1 MRSISWSVD
10 ARDTPFRLVLK
21 SLFAAALVVLLVL
34 VFLQLLDLLILV
46 FGAVVVATL
55 LHGFAGTLER
65 RTPLHGPWSLAA
77 AILFVVAVLGG
88 FGWLFG
94 SQLRTDLDAVART
107 LGASWEAL
115 RLRVAEIPGGKEVA
129 SAMRD
134 AKVPTDNFVP
144 RIIGAINWLANA
156 AIDLVVFLFGIVFIA
171 ADPTLYRRGLALL
184 FPRRHRPL
192 ADEALVD
199 AGLAL
204 RQWVI
209 GLFVVMVFIGVFCG
223 LGLWLVGCPSAAG
236 LGLIA
241 GLFELIPYLGP
252 IISAVPVAL
261 VAATKGPE
269 TLWLS
274 MAVMLVVHWV
284 EAAFV
289 APLAAQR
296 VVSLPPALSV
306 FGIIAG
312 GMLFG
317 PIGLVFASPLLVV
330 VMVLVKRLWVEE
342 ALHTPTHV
350 PGRDPE

>member
-1 MRSISWSVD
+1 MD
-10 ARDTPFRLVLK
+10 ARETTFRLVVK
-21 SLFAAALVVLLVL
+21 SLIAAALLVLLVL
-34 VFLQLLDLLILV
+34 ALLRLLDLLILV

-55 LHGFAGTLER
+55 LRGFADAIER
-65 RTPLHGPWSLAA
+65 RTPLNGNWSLAA
-77 AILFVVAVLGG
+77 AIFVVVGVFAG

-94 SQLRTDLDAVART
+94 SQLQTDLGAVAKT
-107 LGASWEAL
+107 LRASWDGL
-115 RLRVAEIPGGKEVA
+115 RLGIAGFPGGKDVA
-129 SAMRD
+129 AAMEHAR
-134 AKVPTDNFVP
+134 VPTDDFVP
-144 RIIGAINWLANA
+144 KLVGALNWLTSV
-156 AIDLVVFLFGIVFIA
+156 AIDLVVVLFGIVFIA
-171 ADPTLYRRGLALL
+171 ADPALYRRGLALL
-184 FPRRHRPL
+184 FPREQRPL

-204 RQWVI
+204 RQWIV

-223 LGLWLVGCPSAAG
+223 AGLWLVGCPSAAG

-241 GLFELIPYLGP
+241 GMFELIPYLGP

-261 VAATKGPE
+261 VAATQGPE

-274 MAVMLVVHWV
+274 MGVMLVVHWV

-296 VVSLPPALSV
+296 MVSLPPALSV
-306 FGIIAG
+306 FGVIAG

-317 PIGLVFASPLLVV
+317 PIGLIFASPLLVV
-330 VMVLVKRLWVEE
+330 AMVLVKRLWVEE
-342 ALHTPTHV
+342 VLHTPTHV

>member
-1 MRSISWSVD
+1 MS
-10 ARDTPFRLVLK
+10 ARDTSFRLVVK
-21 SLFAAALVVLLVL
+21 SLFAAALVGLLFLTLLRL
-34 VFLQLLDLLILV
+34 VDLLILV

-55 LHGFAGTLER
+55 LRGLADAIEL
-65 RTPLHGPWSLAA
+65 RTPLNGKWSLAA
-77 AILFVVAVLGG
+77 AVLLVIGVFAG

-94 SQLRTDLDAVART
+94 SQMQTDLGAVAKT
-107 LGASWEAL
+107 LQVTWEGL
-115 RLRVAEIPGGKEVA
+115 RQRVAAFPGGKDVA
-129 SAMRD
+129 AAMQTAR
-134 AKVPTDNFVP
+134 VPTDNFVP
-144 RIIGAINWLANA
+144 KLVGAINWLTSA
-156 AIDLVVFLFGIVFIA
+156 AIDLVVFLFGVVFIA
-171 ADPTLYRRGLALL
+171 ADPALYRGGLALL

-204 RQWVI
+204 RQWMI

-252 IISAVPVAL
+252 IISMVPVAL
-261 VAATKGPE
+261 VAATEGPE
-269 TLWLS
+269 TLWLA

-296 VVSLPPALSV
+296 VVSLAPALSV
-306 FGIIAG
+306 FGIVGG

-317 PIGLVFASPLLVV
+317 PLGLIFASPLLVV
-330 VMVLVKRLWVEE
+330 AMVLVKRLWVEE

>member
-1 MRSISWSVD
+1 MD
-10 ARDTPFRLVLK
+10 ARDTTFRLVAR
-21 SLFAAALVVLLVL
+21 SLIAAALLGLLVL
-34 VFLQLLDLLILV
+34 ALLRLLDLLILV
-46 FGAVVVATL
+46 FGAVVAATL
-55 LHGFAGTLER
+55 LRGFAETIER
-65 RTPLHGPWSLAA
+65 RTPLGGKGSLAA
-77 AILFVVAVLGG
+77 AILIVVAVFAA

-94 SQLRTDLDAVART
+94 SQLQTDLGAVAKT
-107 LGASWEAL
+107 LGSSWEAL
-115 RLRVAEIPGGKEVA
+115 RLRIAGIPGGRDIAVA
-129 SAMRD
+129 MQHVS
-134 AKVPTDNFVP
+134 VPTGNFVP
-144 RIIGAINWLANA
+144 RLVGAINWLVNA
-156 AIDLVVFLFGIVFIA
+156 AIELVVFLFGIVFIA
-171 ADPTLYRRGLALL
+171 ADPALYRRGIALL
-184 FPRRHRPL
+184 FPREQRPL

-209 GLFVVMVFIGVFCG
+209 GLFAVMVFIGVFCG
-223 LGLWLVGCPSAAG
+223 AGLWLVGCPSAAG

-269 TLWLS
+269 TLWLA

-306 FGIIAG
+306 FGVIAG

-317 PIGLVFASPLLVV
+317 PIGLIFASPLLVV
-330 VMVLVKRLWVEE
+330 ALVLVKRLWVEE
-342 ALHTPTHV
+342 VLHTPTHV

>member
-1 MRSISWSVD
+1 MS
-10 ARDTPFRLVLK
+10 ARDTSFRLVVK
-21 SLFAAALVVLLVL
+21 SLFAAALVGLLFLTLLRL
-34 VFLQLLDLLILV
+34 VDLLILV

-55 LHGFAGTLER
+55 LRGLADAIEL
-65 RTPLHGPWSLAA
+65 RTPLNGKWSLAA
-77 AILFVVAVLGG
+77 AVLLVIGVFAG

-94 SQLRTDLDAVART
+94 SQMQTDLGAVAKT
-107 LGASWEAL
+107 LQVTWEGL
-115 RLRVAEIPGGKEVA
+115 RQRVAAFPGGKDVA
-129 SAMRD
+129 VAMQTAR
-134 AKVPTDNFVP
+134 VPTDNFVP
-144 RIIGAINWLANA
+144 KLVGAINWLTSA
-156 AIDLVVFLFGIVFIA
+156 AIDLVVFLFGVVFIA
-171 ADPTLYRRGLALL
+171 ADPALYRGGLALL

-204 RQWVI
+204 RQWMI

-252 IISAVPVAL
+252 IISMVPVAL
-261 VAATKGPE
+261 VAATEGPE
-269 TLWLS
+269 TLWLA

-296 VVSLPPALSV
+296 VVSLAPALSV
-306 FGIIAG
+306 FGIVGG

-317 PIGLVFASPLLVV
+317 PLGLIFASPLLVV
-330 VMVLVKRLWVEE
+330 AMVLVKRLWVEE

>member
-1 MRSISWSVD
+1 MS
-10 ARDTPFRLVLK
+10 ARDTSFRLVVK
-21 SLFAAALVVLLVL
+21 SLIAAALVGLLVL
-34 VFLQLLDLLILV
+34 TLLRLVDLLILV

-55 LHGFAGTLER
+55 VRGLADAIER
-65 RTPLHGPWSLAA
+65 RTPLNGNWSLTA
-77 AILFVVAVLGG
+77 AILLVVAMFVC

-94 SQLRTDLDAVART
+94 SQMQTDLGAVAKT
-107 LGASWEAL
+107 LQASWEEL
-115 RLRVAEIPGGKEVA
+115 RQRVAALPGGKDVA
-129 SAMRD
+129 AAMQTAR
-134 AKVPTDNFVP
+134 VPTDNFVP
-144 RIIGAINWLANA
+144 KLVGAINWLTNA
-156 AIDLVVFLFGIVFIA
+156 AIDLVVFLFGVVFMA
-171 ADPTLYRRGLALL
+171 ADPPLYRGGLALL
-184 FPRRHRPL
+184 FPRQHRPL

-252 IISAVPVAL
+252 IISMVPVAL
-261 VAATKGPE
+261 VAATAGPE
-269 TLWLS
+269 TLWLA

-284 EAAFV
+284 EAALV
-289 APLAAQR
+289 APLAAQK

-306 FGIIAG
+306 FGIVGG

-317 PIGLVFASPLLVV
+317 PLGLVFASPLLVV
-330 VMVLVKRLWVEE
+330 AMVLVKRLWVEE
-342 ALHTPTHV
+342 ALQTPTHV

>member
-1 MRSISWSVD
+1 VN

-21 SLFAAALVVLLVL
+21 SLIAAALLVLLVL
-34 VFLQLLDLLILV
+34 AVLRLLDLLILV

-55 LHGFAGTLER
+55 LRGFADAIER
-65 RTPLHGPWSLAA
+65 RTPLSGRWSFAVAVLA
-77 AILFVVAVLGG
+77 VVAVFVGV
-88 FGWLFG
+88 GWLFG
-94 SQLRTDLDAVART
+94 SQLQTDLGAVART
-107 LGASWEAL
+107 VRQSWQGL
-115 RLRVAEIPGGKEVA
+115 RMGIAGLPGGKDVA
-129 SAMRD
+129 AAMEN
-134 AKVPTDNFVP
+134 ASLPTGNVVPKLV
-144 RIIGAINWLANA
+144 GALNWLTTV
-156 AIDLVVFLFGIVFIA
+156 AIDLVVVLFGILFIA
-171 ADPTLYRRGLALL
+171 ADPALYRRGLTLL
-184 FPRRHRPL
+184 FPREQRSL

-209 GLFVVMVFIGVFCG
+209 GLFVVMVFIGLFCG
-223 LGLWLVGCPSAAG
+223 FGLWLVGTPSAAG

-241 GLFELIPYLGP
+241 GMFELIPYLGP

-261 VAATKGPE
+261 VAATKGPA
-269 TLWLS
+269 TLWLA
-274 MAVMLVVHWV
+274 MGVMLVVHWV
-284 EAAFV
+284 EAAV
-289 APLAAQR
+289 VSPLVQKK

-317 PIGLVFASPLLVV
+317 PVGLIFASPLLVV
-330 VMVLVKRLWVEE
+330 ATVLVKRLWVEE

>member
-1 MRSISWSVD
+1 VN
-10 ARDTPFRLVLK
+10 ARDTSFRLVVK
-21 SLFAAALVVLLVL
+21 SLIAAALIVLLVL
-34 VFLQLLDLLILV
+34 ALLRLLDLWILV
-46 FGAVVVATL
+46 FGAVVAATL
-55 LHGFAGTLER
+55 VRGLADAIER
-65 RTPLHGPWSLAA
+65 RTPLNGKGSLS
-77 AILFVVAVLGG
+77 VAVLLVIALFAG

-94 SQLRTDLDAVART
+94 SQLQTDLGAVART
-107 LGASWEAL
+107 LRESWDG
-115 RLRVAEIPGGKEVA
+115 LRVVIAAYPGGKDVA
-129 SAMRD
+129 AAMQTAR
-134 AKVPTDNFVP
+134 VPTDNFVP
-144 RIIGAINWLANA
+144 RLVGALSWLTTA
-156 AIDLVVFLFGIVFIA
+156 AIDLVVVLFGIVFIA
-171 ADPTLYRRGLALL
+171 ADPGLYRRGLALM
-184 FPRRHRPL
+184 FPRKHRPL
-192 ADEALVD
+192 AEEALID

-204 RQWVI
+204 RQWTV

-223 LGLWLVGCPSAAG
+223 LGLWLVGVPSAAG

-252 IISAVPVAL
+252 IISMVPVAL

-296 VVSLPPALSV
+296 TVSLPPAVSV
-306 FGIIAG
+306 FGVIAG

-317 PIGLVFASPLLVV
+317 PVGLVFASPLLVV
-330 VMVLVKRLWVEE
+330 ALVLVKRLWVEE

-350 PGRDPE
+350 PGRDPEPG

>member
-1 MRSISWSVD
+1 MTG
-10 ARDTPFRLVLK
+10 RDTTFRLVLK
-21 SLFAAALVVLLVL
+21 SLIAAALLVLLVL
-34 VFLQLLDLLILV
+34 ALLRLLDLLILV

-55 LHGFAGTLER
+55 LRGFADAIER
-65 RTPLHGPWSLAA
+65 RTPLNGKASLAA
-77 AILFVVAVLGG
+77 ALLIVVAV
-88 FGWLFG
+88 FAAVGWLFG
-94 SQLRTDLDAVART
+94 TQLQTDLGAVART
-107 LGASWEAL
+107 LRQSWDGL
-115 RLRVAEIPGGKEVA
+115 RAGIAGFPGGKDVA
-129 SAMRD
+129 AAMD
-134 AKVPTDNFVP
+134 NAQLPTDDFVP
-144 RIIGAINWLANA
+144 RLVGALNWATTV
-156 AIDLVVFLFGIVFIA
+156 AIDLVVVLFGIVFIA
-171 ADPTLYRRGLALL
+171 ADPALYRKGLALL
-184 FPRRHRPL
+184 FPREQRPL

-204 RQWVI
+204 RQWVV
-209 GLFVVMVFIGVFCG
+209 GLFVVMVFIGLFCG
-223 LGLWLVGCPSAAG
+223 LGLWLVGTPSAAG

-241 GLFELIPYLGP
+241 GMFELIPYLGP

-269 TLWLS
+269 TLWLA

-284 EAAFV
+284 EAALV
-289 APLAAQR
+289 SPLVQKK

-317 PIGLVFASPLLVV
+317 PVGLIFASPLLVV
-330 VMVLVKRLWVEE
+330 AMVLVKRLWVEE

>member
-1 MRSISWSVD
+1 MS
-10 ARDTPFRLVLK
+10 ARDTSFRLVVK
-21 SLFAAALVVLLVL
+21 SLFAAALVGLLFLTLLRL
-34 VFLQLLDLLILV
+34 VDLLILV
-46 FGAVVVATL
+46 FGAVVVATRL
-55 LHGFAGTLER
+55 RGLADAIEL
-65 RTPLHGPWSLAA
+65 RTPLNGKWSLAA
-77 AILFVVAVLGG
+77 AVLLVIGVFAG

-94 SQLRTDLDAVART
+94 SQMQTDLGAVAKT
-107 LGASWEAL
+107 LQVTWEGL
-115 RLRVAEIPGGKEVA
+115 RQRVAAFPGGKDVA
-129 SAMRD
+129 AAMQTAR
-134 AKVPTDNFVP
+134 VPTDNFVP
-144 RIIGAINWLANA
+144 KLVGAINWLTSA
-156 AIDLVVFLFGIVFIA
+156 AIDLVVFLFGVVFIA
-171 ADPTLYRRGLALL
+171 ADPALYRGGLALL

-204 RQWVI
+204 RQWMI

-252 IISAVPVAL
+252 IISMVPVAL
-261 VAATKGPE
+261 VAATEGPE
-269 TLWLS
+269 TLWLA

-296 VVSLPPALSV
+296 VVSLAPALSV
-306 FGIIAG
+306 FGIVGG

-317 PIGLVFASPLLVV
+317 PLGLIFASPLLVV
-330 VMVLVKRLWVEE
+330 AMVLVKRLWVEE